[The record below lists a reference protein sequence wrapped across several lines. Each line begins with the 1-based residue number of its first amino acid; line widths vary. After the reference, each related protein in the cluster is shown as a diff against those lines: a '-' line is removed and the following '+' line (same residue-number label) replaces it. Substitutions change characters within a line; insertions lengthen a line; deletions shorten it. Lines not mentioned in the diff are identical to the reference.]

1 MDHNVFAYMNISD
14 VTKQTY
20 CPRQVFGGTIE
31 FNKSEFFVQY
41 CANIPCRG
49 DIRCNRRDCWE
60 MLMAHGP
67 YVQKEKTNAS
77 QQAVCPSLFFGRLLD
92 YVHDSGI
99 APNTVFD
106 QAQLEFFKTN
116 FALNKCNVFSC
127 TKRRL
132 LCPTINKDCWEPV
145 LNELKSQQR

>member
-1 MDHNVFAYMNISD
+1 MEHNVFAYMNISD

-31 FNKSEFFVQY
+31 FDKSDFFVQY
-41 CANIPCRG
+41 CADIPCRG
-49 DIRCNRRDCWE
+49 DIRCNRSDCWE
-60 MLMAHGP
+60 MLMARGP

-92 YVHDSGI
+92 YVHDSGLG
-99 APNTVFD
+99 PNTVFD

-116 FALNKCNVFSC
+116 FALKKCSGFSC

-132 LCPTINKDCWEPV
+132 LCPSIDKDCWGPV
-145 LNELKSQQR
+145 LKELKSRQK